1 MFYLLSKKTT
11 KDQGTTGS
19 VMGMNSPLV
28 KINMQM
34 IGYTVMMN
42 ILVFFGRSIFH
53 SQIIMIVLSISDSIY
68 IVSSIIQGIII
79 ILAY

>member
-1 MFYLLSKKTT
+1 MSKSAEVKTAGALLPVLCRRLMMFYLLSKKTT

-42 ILVFFGRSIFH
+42 ILVFLVEVFFIHRFIISI
-53 SQIIMIVLSISDSIY
+53 D
-68 IVSSIIQGIII
+68 
-79 ILAY
+79 

>member
-53 SQIIMIVLSISDSIY
+53 SQIIITIDMIVLSISDSIY
-68 IVSSIIQGIII
+68 IYIYSK
-79 ILAY
+79 

>member
-1 MFYLLSKKTT
+1 
-11 KDQGTTGS
+11 
-19 VMGMNSPLV
+19 
-28 KINMQM
+28 
-34 IGYTVMMN
+34 MN